1 MNIPIYFKIALT
13 SRKAK
18 YLKKSG
24 KKTASLRHFIATD
37 SLYPSQEL
45 REEICSLI
53 GTSTP
58 YPSVKSA
65 TDKLF
70 DPSYYLSAHADLQN
84 AGVDPLLHYLVFGW
98 KEDRNPSA
106 LFNAAYYR
114 ECNPDLG
121 SDVFPLAHYVQTGGG
136 RAKRGNP
143 VSDALWFM
151 PKAPAEHAWNTLT
164 SAQRQASTEMAVI
177 IPVYKGYDETLCAI
191 FHAVQSRGSAPYS
204 LLVVNDKSPDP
215 ALTAKLQELSKLG
228 LFDYSENPEN
238 LGFVRTINRSLTE
251 LCSDLD
257 VILLNSDAY
266 VFPGW
271 YERLTAHVARH
282 PDAAT
287 ITPLSNNATICSYPQ
302 VNQDN
307 NMALELQPADLDQL
321 AAETNRGLSVEVP
334 TGIGFCFYMRRS
346 VIDQIGVLDD
356 KAFKIGYGEE
366 NDFCMRALHAGYK
379 NLAIG
384 DVFVF
389 HSGSV
394 SFTGIRNENFDKGQK
409 ALFEKHPDY
418 GQLVRNH
425 IAADPKRTLRMR
437 LDAARLIRHMKGCAV
452 FVTHKWAGG
461 IETYLHEEKKRLN
474 KEGRGYIVLR
484 VHDLY
489 KVSVETDLVNGLF
502 VPNLKDIDLR
512 YDIAFVQSLLEGL
525 EAGEIH
531 VNSFAGLSWQWHRAM
546 LSLISKLSRAV
557 TYVGHDYSSISH
569 YYQLMR
575 PDNVIRTTLPTL
587 AELREWGKMKDHT
600 GSVDVCDPEERQK
613 VYRAFLSGVN
623 KILVPSNAARDIL
636 LHYFPGLTITVVPH
650 NDHLPETRKAVRREK
665 DGILRIAVVGAI
677 GAPKG
682 FDVLQGLAADA
693 RNRGLL
699 IEYHLIGYSQN
710 DQLLE
715 ESGVMLHGRFKEEQ
729 EALDLL
735 DEIQPDLFFIP
746 SIWPETFCYTLSM
759 AIKKGIPPVVF
770 DIGAQ
775 GERVSELNWGTLL
788 PLDLAINPGALSE
801 GILALPID
809 MLWNRIGNAL
819 A

>member
-1 MNIPIYFKIALT
+1 MKHTFLT
-13 SRKAK
+13 LEADQLNRA
-18 YLKKSG
+18 G
-24 KKTASLRHFIATD
+24 KKTAALRKFIEAQILSKSSTIE
-37 SLYPSQEL
+37 SKIQA
-45 REEICSLI
+45 LI
-53 GTSTP
+53 ATSTP
-58 YPSVKSA
+58 FPSLWTA
-65 TDKLF
+65 IEQLF
-70 DPSYYLSAHADLQN
+70 DPDYYLAAYPDLN
-84 AGVDPLLHYLVFGW
+84 RAGVDPLVHYLIFGW
-98 KEDRNPSA
+98 KEDRNPSQH
-106 LFNAAYYR
+106 FNAAYYR

-121 SDVFPLAHYVQTGGG
+121 SDVFPLAHYLETGGG

-143 VSDALWFM
+143 VSDALWFIT
-151 PKAPAEHAWNTLT
+151 KAPADDAWNTLT
-164 SAQRQASTEMAVI
+164 SARRQASTEMAVI

-204 LLVVNDKSPDP
+204 LLVINDRSPDP

-271 YERLTAHVARH
+271 YERLAAHVARH

-287 ITPLSNNATICSYPQ
+287 ITPLSNNATICSYPE

-307 NMALELQPADLDQL
+307 NMALELPPAALDQL
-321 AAETNRGLSVEVP
+321 AAGANQGLSTEVP

-346 VIDQIGVLDD
+346 VIEQIGVLDE

-394 SFTGIRNENFDKGQK
+394 SFTGIRNENFDKGQN
-409 ALFEKHPDY
+409 ALAEKHPNY

-425 IAADPKRTLRMR
+425 IEADPERYLRRR
-437 LDAARLIRHMKGCAV
+437 LDAARLHQKMKGCTV

-489 KVSVETDLVNGLF
+489 QVSVETDLVKGLF
-502 VPNLKDIDLR
+502 VPNLKNIDLR
-512 YDIAFVQSLLEGL
+512 YDLNFVEDLLRGLQSS
-525 EAGEIH
+525 EIN
-531 VNSFAGLSWQWHRAM
+531 VNSFAGLSWQWHKAM
-546 LSLISKLSRAV
+546 LELISALERPII
-557 TYVGHDYSSISH
+557 YIGHDYSSISH

-575 PDNVIRTTLPTL
+575 PDNVIQTTLPTI
-587 AELREWGKMKDHT
+587 AELREWGKMQDHT
-600 GSVDVCDPEERQK
+600 GSADVCDPEERQQ
-613 VYRAFLSGVN
+613 VYRSFLDRVS
-623 KILVPSNAARDIL
+623 KIIVPSNAARSVL
-636 LHYFPGLTITVVPH
+636 LNYFPELDIIVVPH
-650 NDHLPETRKAVRREK
+650 EDHLPDTKKAVRREK
-665 DGILRIAVVGAI
+665 DGLLRIAVVGAI

-682 FDVLQGLAADA
+682 YDILQGLAADA
-693 RNRGLL
+693 QNRNLP

-710 DQLLE
+710 DELLNQ
-715 ESGVMLHGRFKEEQ
+715 SGVILHGRFKEEK
-729 EALDLL
+729 EALNIL

-746 SIWPETFCYTLSM
+746 SVWPETFCYTLSM
-759 AIKKGIPPVVF
+759 ALKKSIPPVVF
-770 DIGAQ
+770 NIGAQ
-775 GERVSELNWGTLL
+775 GERVTNLDWGHVL
-788 PLDLAINPGALSE
+788 PLDLAANPRVLSK
-801 GILALPID
+801 GLASLQIE
-809 MLWNRIGNAL
+809 
-819 A
+819 